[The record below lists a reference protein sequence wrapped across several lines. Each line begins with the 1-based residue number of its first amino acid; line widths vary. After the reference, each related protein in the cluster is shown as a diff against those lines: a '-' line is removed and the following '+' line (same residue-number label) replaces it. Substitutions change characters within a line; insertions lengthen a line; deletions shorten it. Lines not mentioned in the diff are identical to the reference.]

1 MRKITAVAI
10 AVAGLVAAPGVASAQ
25 VLCAIPLLVMGAYT
39 GATEHRELTQK
50 EAMWCGLY
58 HETQPAK
65 EVKAKPHKTMKKTK
79 AQ

>member
-1 MRKITAVAI
+1 MKKWTAAAVVA
-10 AVAGLVAAPGVASAQ
+10 AGLIVAPGIATAQ

-50 EAMWCGLY
+50 EAMWCGFY
-58 HETQPAK
+58 HEKQPAR
-65 EVKAKPHKTMKKTK
+65 EVRAKPHKTMKKAK